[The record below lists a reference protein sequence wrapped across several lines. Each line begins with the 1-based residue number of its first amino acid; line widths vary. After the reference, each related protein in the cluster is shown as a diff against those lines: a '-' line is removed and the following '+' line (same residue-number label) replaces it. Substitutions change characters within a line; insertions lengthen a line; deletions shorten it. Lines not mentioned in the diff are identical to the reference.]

1 MVELAFLAV
10 YTASAS
16 HPCPTVSPFASRARG
31 SERVGMLVL
40 RDPRLLLLVDQ
51 NLVEKSVN
59 LLTHLFVRSL
69 LFQVPAFVAIEVS
82 EPIFIE
88 LPAF

>member
-1 MVELAFLAV
+1 
-10 YTASAS
+10 
-16 HPCPTVSPFASRARG
+16 
-31 SERVGMLVL
+31 MLVL